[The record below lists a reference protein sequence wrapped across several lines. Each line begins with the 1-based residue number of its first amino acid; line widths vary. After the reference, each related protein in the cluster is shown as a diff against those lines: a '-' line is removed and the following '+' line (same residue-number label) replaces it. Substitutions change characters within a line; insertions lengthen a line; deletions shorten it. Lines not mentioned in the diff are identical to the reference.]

1 MGIEVNT
8 ENGVCHARVEGE
20 MTIYTT
26 GEYRE
31 VLLEQCHTRQGM
43 ELDLADVTEMDI
55 SGVQLLVALK
65 KHLDGTEHGLQMHR
79 PSEAVQEAL
88 ELTRLAET
96 LETFDDKIEEAVQ

>member
-31 VLLEQCHTRQGM
+31 TLLEQCHTRQGM
-43 ELDLADVTEMDI
+43 ELDLANVTEMDI
-55 SGVQLLVALK
+55 SGLQLLVALK
-65 KHLDGTEHGLQMHR
+65 KHLNGTERGLR
-79 PSEAVQEAL
+79 LRSPSETVQEVL
-88 ELTRLAET
+88 DVTRMAES
-96 LETFDDKIEEAVQ
+96 FDGEIEEAVQ